1 VPNVSHRRTTAPLL
15 ALALVALALALALP
29 ATASAAR
36 TVSVTADA
44 TLKVPNDSARLSFG
58 VSKERRTRGGAVG
71 AASAK
76 LRAVIAAV
84 QTIPGVGAGDVRTGR
99 ISVHKTFRG
108 RKAIY
113 RAGEGIGVTLHQP
126 DNAGELVSAA
136 IAAGA
141 TGVSG
146 PRYFVGDT
154 EAAEARAL
162 AAAFDR
168 AKARAAVLAAQAG
181 ATLGPALE
189 IDEGEGALV
198 EPQFDG
204 AAGKEVSAPSCGTG
218 SAPVKRASNSVCTT
232 GAPAP
237 TKPGTSTVS
246 ATVHVVFELL

>member
-1 VPNVSHRRTTAPLL
+1 VRDVSRRSLPVLVLAVL
-15 ALALVALALALALP
+15 ALAVTMP

-58 VSKERRTRGGAVG
+58 VSKERRGRG
-71 AASAK
+71 AALRAASSK

-84 QTIPGVGAGDVRTGR
+84 QKVPGVGPGDVRTGR
-99 ISVHKTFRG
+99 ISFRKTFRG
-108 RKAIY
+108 RKAVY
-113 RAGEGIGVTLHQP
+113 RASAGIGVTLHQP
-126 DNAGELVSAA
+126 DKAGELVGAA

-146 PRYFVGDT
+146 PSYFVGDT
-154 EAAEARAL
+154 DAAEAQAL
-162 AAAFDR
+162 AAAFDK

-189 IDEGEGALV
+189 IDEGEGAQFT
-198 EPQFDG
+198 PQFDESAKG
-204 AAGKEVSAPSCGTG
+204 VSSPACGTETVTATKHA
-218 SAPVKRASNSVCTT
+218 SASACT
-232 GAPAP
+232 GAPPAP

>member
-1 VPNVSHRRTTAPLL
+1 VSSRRTATPLL
-15 ALALVALALALALP
+15 ALALLVVALALP

-44 TLKVPNDSARLSFG
+44 TLKVPNDSARVSFG
-58 VSKERRTRGGAVG
+58 VSKERRTRGAALQ

-84 QTIPGVGAGDVRTGR
+84 QKVPGVGVGDVRTGR

-108 RKAIY
+108 HVKIY
-113 RAGEGIGVTLHQP
+113 RASEGIGVTLHQP
-126 DNAGELVSAA
+126 DKAGELVAAA

-146 PRYFVGDT
+146 PSYFVGNT
-154 EAAEARAL
+154 EAAEASAL
-162 AAAFDR
+162 AAAFQKAR
-168 AKARAAVLAAQAG
+168 ARAAVLAAQAG

-189 IDEGEGALV
+189 IDEGEGV
-198 EPQFDG
+198 QFEPQFDESAKG
-204 AAGKEVSAPSCGTG
+204 VSAPSCGTG
-218 SAPVKRASNSVCTT
+218 SAPPTTASKRADASVCTT

-237 TKPGTSTVS
+237 TKPGSSTVS
-246 ATVHVVFELL
+246 ATVHGIFELL

>member
-1 VPNVSHRRTTAPLL
+1 MSHRRTVAPLL
-15 ALALVALALALALP
+15 ALALLALVLALP
-29 ATASAAR
+29 ATAGAAR

-58 VSKERRTRGGAVG
+58 VSKERRTRGAALR

-108 RKAIY
+108 RKVVY
-113 RAGEGIGVTLHQP
+113 RASEGIGVTLHQP
-126 DNAGELVSAA
+126 DKAGELVSAA

-146 PRYFVGDT
+146 PSYFVGDT

-162 AAAFDR
+162 AAAFDK

-198 EPQFDG
+198 EPQFDESAKG
-204 AAGKEVSAPSCGTG
+204 VSAPSCGTG
-218 SAPVKRASNSVCTT
+218 SAPVKRASASVCT

>member
-1 VPNVSHRRTTAPLL
+1 MNRRSPLVIAL
-15 ALALVALALALALP
+15 ALAALALVPP

-44 TLKVPNDSARLSFG
+44 TLKVANDSARAAFA
-58 VSKERRTRGGAVG
+58 VSKEQRTRGAALR

-76 LRAVIAAV
+76 LSAVIAAV
-84 QTIPGVGAGDVRTGR
+84 QQVPGVGAGDVRTGR

-108 RKAIY
+108 RKPVY
-113 RAGEGIGVTLHQP
+113 RAGEGITVTLHQP
-126 DNAGELVSAA
+126 DKAGELVSAA

-146 PRYFVGDT
+146 PTYFVGDSGG
-154 EAAEARAL
+154 AEAGAL
-162 AAAFDR
+162 AAAFQK
-168 AKARAAVLAAQAG
+168 AKARAAVLAGQAG
-181 ATLGPALE
+181 TTLGPALE
-189 IDEGEGALV
+189 IDEGEGATI

-204 AAGKEVSAPSCGTG
+204 QAKAAPVSGCGTETASAPS
-218 SAPVKRASNSVCTT
+218 KRAHASAC

-237 TKPGTSTVS
+237 TKPGNSTVS